1 MNSEEIK
8 KGPQRVAHR
17 SLLHCLGL
25 APEELDKP
33 LIGVANGFNEV
44 IPGHIHLRELT
55 QEVKAGIY
63 EGGGVPLEFPMIG
76 VCDGIVMGHAGMRYS
91 LPSREMISDSIELMT
106 RAHCFDGLVMV
117 TNCDKIDP
125 ACLMVAGRL
134 DLPAVI
140 VSGGAMLPGRH
151 QGQDIDVANAF
162 EAAGKLV
169 QNQIGPHEVEAV
181 EQCACPTA
189 GSCAGLF
196 TANSMNCMIEALGMG
211 LPFNGTIPAPYAQR
225 RVLARRSG
233 RAVMDL
239 VKKDIKASAI
249 MNHQAF
255 LNAVAV
261 DMAIGGSTNT
271 LLHLMAAARSAGVD
285 LSLDD
290 FERISAMTPN
300 LCRIS
305 PSGGHRIVDLHHA
318 GGIPAVMKLLADKGL
333 VDLNCLSAAGGTLGE
348 VMGQAPVLDHEVI
361 RPLDDPYTAQG
372 GLRILYGNLA
382 PKGAV
387 VKTSA
392 LPPGWTG
399 HQGPARVFECEED
412 AADYVFAGK
421 AEKGQVLVI
430 RGEGPKGG
438 PGMREM
444 LVLTSA
450 LAGMGLSEEV
460 LLITDGRFSGA
471 SRGAAVGH
479 IAPEAAA
486 GGPIAAVRDDDIVE
500 LDLTSREL
508 KLHRDEAEISAAIQQ
523 YQPRQDDKL
532 PGFLRRY
539 AQNVG
544 GADIGAVWQ
553 D

>member
-1 MNSEEIK
+1 ME
-8 KGPQRVAHR
+8 
-17 SLLHCLGL
+17 
-25 APEELDKP
+25 
-33 LIGVANGFNEV
+33 
-44 IPGHIHLRELT
+44 
-55 QEVKAGIY
+55 
-63 EGGGVPLEFPMIG
+63 
-76 VCDGIVMGHAGMRYS
+76 
-91 LPSREMISDSIELMT
+91 
-106 RAHCFDGLVMV
+106 
-117 TNCDKIDP
+117 
-125 ACLMVAGRL
+125 
-134 DLPAVI
+134 
-140 VSGGAMLPGRH
+140 
-151 QGQDIDVANAF
+151 
-162 EAAGKLV
+162 
-169 QNQIGPHEVEAV
+169 
-181 EQCACPTA
+181 
-189 GSCAGLF
+189 
-196 TANSMNCMIEALGMG
+196 
-211 LPFNGTIPAPYAQR
+211 
-225 RVLARRSG
+225 
-233 RAVMDL
+233 L

-249 MNHQAF
+249 MNRQAF
-255 LNAVAV
+255 LNAVTV

-305 PSGGHRIVDLHHA
+305 PSGSHRIVDLHYA
-318 GGIPAVMKLLADKGL
+318 GGIPAVMKLLAEKDL
-333 VDLNCLSAAGGTLGE
+333 VDLNCLSTAGGTLGE
-348 VMGQAPVLDHEVI
+348 VVGQAPVLDPEVI

-392 LPPGWTG
+392 LPSGWTG

-486 GGPIAAVRDDDIVE
+486 GGPIAAVRDDDIIE

-523 YQPRQDDKL
+523 YRPRQDDEL